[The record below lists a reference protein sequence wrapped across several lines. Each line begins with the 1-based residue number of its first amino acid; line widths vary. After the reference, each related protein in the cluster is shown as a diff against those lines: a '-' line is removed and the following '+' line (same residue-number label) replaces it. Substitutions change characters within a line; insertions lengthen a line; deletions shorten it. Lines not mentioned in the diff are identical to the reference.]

1 MKALTTITLQ
11 GSHKLLRVGSIRSP
25 AALPRMAVRGR
36 AFLSERAD
44 DIRFRYY
51 KGGQSRVSG
60 VPTSCSAQEC
70 VGPALKKRLG
80 PPYDRCVRRNPMR
93 TITRPRSC
101 IQVGTLPSASQPI
114 SSVLGGTSVGN
125 TEARPAPSITMA
137 RVNR

>member
-51 KGGQSRVSG
+51 KGGQSREAAC
-60 VPTSCSAQEC
+60 PRRRAEQED
-70 VGPALKKRLG
+70 VGPALTCHSASKTRVNALTAH
-80 PPYDRCVRRNPMR
+80 PTSRCRRCVQQ
-93 TITRPRSC
+93 
-101 IQVGTLPSASQPI
+101 IQAPLLAPQPPG
-114 SSVLGGTSVGN
+114 LLQ
-125 TEARPAPSITMA
+125 A
-137 RVNR
+137 